1 MKTIVV
7 TGASGSMGAVVC
19 EAMAAAGWHVVMAC
33 RNLSKGQ
40 SVLDRILSRLPGGS
54 LELRE
59 LNLESLDSV
68 RLFASG
74 LSGLTVD
81 ALMNNAG
88 IINREYGLTADG
100 YERTFQVNFLG
111 PALLSLLLC
120 EANPGMHVVSMVSL
134 TCSLVRIP
142 TRRDGERHPDDD
154 KATFS
159 QLGTY
164 ARAKLAMLL
173 FTLELERR
181 GKASVD
187 VSDPG
192 VVDSNMISMGRWFD
206 PLADRLFRPFCSSPE
221 KGARPAIK
229 ALLDA
234 SADTPAF
241 HSPRYRVGL
250 KALAIPR
257 RFTSISAGAA
267 ASQLFHLAIMVRSQ
281 KAISMN
287 TRETNPKISE

>member
-33 RNLSKGQ
+33 RNLSKGR
-40 SVLDRILSRLPGGS
+40 SVLERIVSRVPGGS

-59 LNLESLDSV
+59 LNLESLESV
-68 RLFASG
+68 RSFATG

-81 ALMNNAG
+81 ALFNNAG

-120 EANPGMHVVSMVSL
+120 DANLGMHVVSMVSL

-142 TRRDGERHPDDD
+142 CGYTGDSRSG
-154 KATFS
+154 FS

-164 ARAKLAMLL
+164 ARAKLALLL
-173 FTLELERR
+173 FTLELERE
-181 GKASVD
+181 GKATAD

-206 PLADRLFRPFCSSPE
+206 PLADRLFRPLCSSPE
-221 KGARPAIK
+221 KGARPAIN
-229 ALLDA
+229 ALLDT
-234 SADTPAF
+234 SAGTPSL
-241 HSPRYRVGL
+241 HESRYWAGR
-250 KALAIPR
+250 KARSVPR
-257 RFTSISAGAA
+257 RFTSADAVIT
-267 ASQLFHLAIMVRSQ
+267 ASNLLSENHLL
-281 KAISMN
+281 
-287 TRETNPKISE
+287 